1 MVSSSCSDLYLFQ
14 QRSSMKAEITP
25 QEYESF
31 KSFLQDAC
39 GILLG
44 DNKQYLVKS
53 RLRRIMEEHEIGTL
67 GDLLDRIKRSG
78 RGSLREV
85 VIDAMTTNETLWFRD
100 NHPFR
105 ILQEKILPEFA
116 DRKSPQSL
124 RIWSAAS
131 STGQEAYSV
140 AMIIEEFRRLK
151 PGKIRDVKITATDIS
166 KSVLETARTGEY
178 EMIAI
183 GRGLSPERQKQ
194 FFVPSMNGSW
204 QIKPNIRSMVDFRE
218 LNLLDRYLLGKFDVV
233 FCRNVLIY
241 FSADLKKDILT
252 RIHATLNP
260 GGYLILGA
268 SESLNGLSDLYEMV
282 QCSPGIIYRK
292 R

>member
-1 MVSSSCSDLYLFQ
+1 
-14 QRSSMKAEITP
+14 MKAEITP
-25 QEYESF
+25 QEYEAF

-53 RLRRIMEEHEIGTL
+53 RLRRILEDNELNTL
-67 GDLLDRIKRSG
+67 GELLG
-78 RGSLREV
+78 RLKKPGRASLKEV

-105 ILQEKILPEFA
+105 ILQEKLLPEYA
-116 DRKSPQSL
+116 ARSSLAPL
-124 RIWSAAS
+124 RIWSAAC
-131 STGQEAYSV
+131 STGQEPYS
-140 AMIIEEFRRLK
+140 AGMIVDEFRRLK
-151 PGKIRDVKITATDIS
+151 PGKLRDIKITATDIS
-166 KSVLETARTGEY
+166 KSVLEVARRGEY

-194 FFVPSMNGSW
+194 FFTPSASGGW
-204 QIKPNIRSMVDFRE
+204 QIRPQIKSMVEFKE
-218 LNLLDRYLLGKFDVV
+218 MNLLERYMLGKFDIVM
-233 FCRNVLIY
+233 CRNVLIY

-268 SESLNGLSDLYEMV
+268 SESLNGLPDLYEMV
-282 QCSPGIIYRK
+282 QCQPGIIYRK
-292 R
+292 K

>member
-1 MVSSSCSDLYLFQ
+1 
-14 QRSSMKAEITP
+14 MKAEITP
-25 QEYESF
+25 QEYEAF
-31 KSFLQDAC
+31 KTFLQDAC

-53 RLRRIMEEHEIGTL
+53 RLRRILEENNLNSL
-67 GDLLDRIKRSG
+67 GELLDRLKRVGRSG
-78 RGSLREV
+78 LREL

-105 ILQEKILPEFA
+105 ILQDKLLPEFA
-116 DRKSPQSL
+116 ERNSLQPL
-124 RIWSAAS
+124 RIWSAAC
-131 STGQEAYSV
+131 STGQEPYSV
-140 AMIIEEFRRLK
+140 AMVVDEFRRNR
-151 PGKIRDVKITATDIS
+151 PGKLRDVKITATDIS
-166 KSVLETARTGEY
+166 KSVLDVARRGEY

-194 FFVPSMNGSW
+194 FFSPSANGGW
-204 QIKPNIRSMVDFRE
+204 QIKPQIKAMVEFKE
-218 LNLLDRYLLGKFDVV
+218 LNLLERYMLGKFDIIM
-233 FCRNVLIY
+233 CRNVLIY

-252 RIHATLNP
+252 RLHGALNP

-268 SESLNGLSDLYEMV
+268 SESLNGLPDLYEMV
-282 QCSPGIIYRK
+282 QCHPGIIYRK

>member
-1 MVSSSCSDLYLFQ
+1 
-14 QRSSMKAEITP
+14 MKSEITP
-25 QEYESF
+25 QEYEAF
-31 KSFLQDAC
+31 KTFLQDAC

-53 RLRRIMEEHEIGTL
+53 RLRRIMEENKLSTL
-67 GDLLDRIKRSG
+67 GDLLDRVKRTG
-78 RGSLREV
+78 RSSLKEV

-105 ILQEKILPEFA
+105 ILQEKLLPEFG
-116 DRKSPQSL
+116 DKKSTQSL

-131 STGQEAYSV
+131 STGQEPYSV
-140 AMIIEEFRRLK
+140 AMIIEEFRRQR
-151 PGKIRDVKITATDIS
+151 PGKLRDVKITATDIS
-166 KSVLETARTGEY
+166 KSVLEVARRGEY

-194 FFVPSMNGSW
+194 FFTPAMNGSW
-204 QIKPNIRSMVDFRE
+204 QIRPQIKSMVEFRE
-218 LNLLDRYLLGKFDVV
+218 LNLLERYMLGKFDIVL
-233 FCRNVLIY
+233 CRNVLIY
-241 FSADLKKDILT
+241 FSAELKKDILT

-268 SESLNGLSDLYEMV
+268 SESLNGLPHLYEMV
-282 QCSPGIIYRK
+282 QCHPGIIYRK
-292 R
+292 K

>member
-1 MVSSSCSDLYLFQ
+1 
-14 QRSSMKAEITP
+14 MKAEITP
-25 QEYESF
+25 QEYEAF

-53 RLRRIMEEHEIGTL
+53 RLRRIMEENKLNTL
-67 GDLLDRIKRSG
+67 GDLLERVRPTGRS
-78 RGSLREV
+78 SLKEV

-105 ILQEKILPEFA
+105 ILQEKLLPEFG
-116 DRKSPQSL
+116 DRKSTQSL
-124 RIWSAAS
+124 RIWSAAC
-131 STGQEAYSV
+131 STGQEPYSV
-140 AMIIEEFRRLK
+140 AMIIEEFRRQK
-151 PGKIRDVKITATDIS
+151 PGRLRDVKISATDIS
-166 KSVLETARTGEY
+166 KSVLEVARRGEY

-194 FFVPSMNGSW
+194 FFTPAMNGSW
-204 QIKPNIRSMVDFRE
+204 QIRQQIKSMVEFRE
-218 LNLLDRYLLGKFDVV
+218 LNLLERYMLGKFDIVM
-233 FCRNVLIY
+233 CRNVLIY
-241 FSADLKKDILT
+241 FSAELKKDILT

-268 SESLNGLSDLYEMV
+268 SESLNGLPHLYEMV
-282 QCSPGIIYRK
+282 QCHPGIIYRK
-292 R
+292 K

>member
-1 MVSSSCSDLYLFQ
+1 
-14 QRSSMKAEITP
+14 MKAEITP

-53 RLRRIMEEHEIGTL
+53 RLRRILEENDLNSL
-67 GDLLDRIKRSG
+67 GELLELLKRPG

-105 ILQEKILPEFA
+105 ILQEKLLPEFA
-116 DRKSPQSL
+116 ARSPAPPL
-124 RIWSAAS
+124 RIWSAAC
-131 STGQEAYSV
+131 STGQEPYSV
-140 AMIIEEFRRLK
+140 GMIVDEFRRQK
-151 PGKIRDVKITATDIS
+151 PGKLRDVKITATDIS
-166 KSVLETARTGEY
+166 RSVLEVARRGEY

-183 GRGLSPERQKQ
+183 GRGLSPERQKL
-194 FFVPSMNGSW
+194 FFTPSASGGW
-204 QIKPNIRSMVDFRE
+204 QIRPQIKSMVEFKE
-218 LNLLDRYLLGKFDVV
+218 LNLLERYMLGKFDIVM
-233 FCRNVLIY
+233 CRNVLIY
-241 FSADLKKDILT
+241 FSAELKKDILT

-268 SESLNGLSDLYEMV
+268 SESLNGLPDLYEMV
-282 QCSPGIIYRK
+282 QCYPGIIYRK
-292 R
+292 K

>member
-1 MVSSSCSDLYLFQ
+1 
-14 QRSSMKAEITP
+14 MKAEITP

-44 DNKQYLVKS
+44 ENKQYLVKS
-53 RLRRIMEEHEIGTL
+53 RLRRIMEEHELATL
-67 GDLLDRIKRSG
+67 GQLLDRMKHAGRSN
-78 RGSLREV
+78 LREV

-105 ILQEKILPEFA
+105 ILQEKLLPEFA
-116 DRKSPQSL
+116 DRKTSQSL

-131 STGQEAYSV
+131 STGQEPYSV
-140 AMIIEEFRRLK
+140 AMIIEEYRRQR
-151 PGKIRDVKITATDIS
+151 PGKLRDVKITATDIS
-166 KSVLETARTGEY
+166 KSVLEVARRGEY

-194 FFVPSMNGSW
+194 FFTPSLTGSW
-204 QIKPNIRSMVDFRE
+204 QIKPNLKAMVEFRE
-218 LNLLDRYLLGKFDVV
+218 LNLLERYMLGKFDIVM
-233 FCRNVLIY
+233 CRNVLIY
-241 FSADLKKDILT
+241 FSAELKKDILT

-268 SESLNGLSDLYEMV
+268 SESLSGLPHLYEMV
-282 QCSPGIIYRK
+282 HCSPGIIYRK
-292 R
+292 K

>member
-1 MVSSSCSDLYLFQ
+1 
-14 QRSSMKAEITP
+14 MKADITP
-25 QEYESF
+25 QEYETF

-53 RLRRIMEEHEIGTL
+53 RLRRILEEHNLNSL
-67 GDLLDRIKRSG
+67 GELLELLKRPG

-105 ILQEKILPEFA
+105 ILQDKLLPEFA
-116 DRKSPQSL
+116 ARSPAPPL
-124 RIWSAAS
+124 RIWSAAC
-131 STGQEAYSV
+131 STGQEPYSV
-140 AMIIEEFRRLK
+140 GMIVDEFRRQK
-151 PGKIRDVKITATDIS
+151 PGKLRDVKITATDIS
-166 KSVLETARTGEY
+166 RSVLEVARRGEY

-183 GRGLSPERQKQ
+183 GRGLSPERQKL
-194 FFVPSMNGSW
+194 FFTPSASGGW
-204 QIKPNIRSMVDFRE
+204 QIRPQIKSMVEFKE
-218 LNLLDRYLLGKFDVV
+218 LNLLERYMLGKFDIVM
-233 FCRNVLIY
+233 CRNVLIY
-241 FSADLKKDILT
+241 FSAELKKDILT

-268 SESLNGLSDLYEMV
+268 SESLNGLPDLYEMV
-282 QCSPGIIYRK
+282 QCHPGIIYRK